1 MGATGI
7 LGAPTTI
14 LGVQYR
20 EPDTDEATRM
30 ICSRHTWSN
39 EPRKEIAMPVDT
51 HPIRILSQRLSIE
64 PFCEQDAV
72 ESFSCISPSLTRYMS
87 WEPPASLEEYAQ
99 VWGRWLPAIAD
110 GSDIVFTVRER
121 VGARFTGLVGLH
133 HTGSETPELGIW
145 IREDK
150 HGLGFGGEA
159 VQAVVQWASQ
169 WVVAKYFIYPVA
181 MQNRASR
188 GIAEALGGMVIERR
202 MAEKYDSV
210 VYRIPA
216 V

>member
-1 MGATGI
+1 
-7 LGAPTTI
+7 
-14 LGVQYR
+14 
-20 EPDTDEATRM
+20 
-30 ICSRHTWSN
+30 
-39 EPRKEIAMPVDT
+39 MPVDT

-72 ESFSCISPSLTRYMS
+72 DSFPCITPSLTRYMS

-121 VGARFTGLVGLH
+121 VGARFIGLVGLH

-145 IREDK
+145 VREDK

-159 VQAVVQWASQ
+159 VRAVVQWASQ
-169 WVVAKYFIYPVA
+169 WVAAKHFIYPVA

-188 GIAEALGGMVIERR
+188 RIAEALGGVVIERR
-202 MAEKYDSV
+202 TAEKYDSV
-210 VYRIPA
+210 VYQIPGG
-216 V
+216 

>member
-1 MGATGI
+1 
-7 LGAPTTI
+7 
-14 LGVQYR
+14 
-20 EPDTDEATRM
+20 
-30 ICSRHTWSN
+30 
-39 EPRKEIAMPVDT
+39 MPVDT
-51 HPIRILSQRLSIE
+51 HAIRILSQRLSIE

-110 GSDIVFTVRER
+110 GSDIVFTVRELIN
-121 VGARFTGLVGLH
+121 AHFAGLVGLH
-133 HTGSETPELGIW
+133 HSGSETPELGIW

-159 VQAVVQWASQ
+159 VRAVVRWASKR
-169 WVVAKYFIYPVA
+169 VAAKYFIYPVA
-181 MQNRASR
+181 TQNRASR
-188 GIAEALGGMVIERR
+188 RIAEVLGGVVIERR

-210 VYRIPA
+210 VYQIPG

>member
-1 MGATGI
+1 M
-7 LGAPTTI
+7 
-14 LGVQYR
+14 
-20 EPDTDEATRM
+20 
-30 ICSRHTWSN
+30 
-39 EPRKEIAMPVDT
+39 AMPVDT
-51 HPIRILSQRLSIE
+51 HAIRILSQRLSIE

-72 ESFSCISPSLTRYMS
+72 ESFACITPALTRYMS

-145 IREDK
+145 VREDK

-159 VQAVVQWASQ
+159 VRAVVQWASQ
-169 WVVAKYFIYPVA
+169 WVVVKYFIYPVA
-181 MQNRASR
+181 TQNGASR
-188 GIAEALGGMVIERR
+188 GIAEALGGVVIERR

-210 VYRIPA
+210 VYRIPGG
-216 V
+216 

>member
-1 MGATGI
+1 M
-7 LGAPTTI
+7 
-14 LGVQYR
+14 
-20 EPDTDEATRM
+20 
-30 ICSRHTWSN
+30 
-39 EPRKEIAMPVDT
+39 AMPVDT

-72 ESFSCISPSLTRYMS
+72 ESFPCITPTLTRYMS

-110 GSDIVFTVRER
+110 GSDIER

-145 IREDK
+145 VREDK

-159 VQAVVQWASQ
+159 VRAVVQWASE
-169 WVVAKYFIYPVA
+169 WVVAKHFIYPVA
-181 MQNRASR
+181 TQNRASR
-188 GIAEALGGMVIERR
+188 RIAEALGGVVIERR
-202 MAEKYDSV
+202 MAEKYESV
-210 VYRIPA
+210 VYQIP
-216 V
+216 VV

>member
-1 MGATGI
+1 M
-7 LGAPTTI
+7 
-14 LGVQYR
+14 
-20 EPDTDEATRM
+20 
-30 ICSRHTWSN
+30 
-39 EPRKEIAMPVDT
+39 AMPVDT
-51 HPIRILSQRLSIE
+51 HAIRILSQRLSIE

-72 ESFSCISPSLTRYMS
+72 ESFACITPSLTRYMS

-121 VGARFTGLVGLH
+121 VGARFIGLVGLH

-159 VQAVVQWASQ
+159 LLAVVQWASQ
-169 WVVAKYFIYPVA
+169 WVVAKHFIYPVA
-181 MQNRASR
+181 AQNRASR
-188 GIAEALGGMVIERR
+188 RIAEALGGVVIERR
-202 MAEKYDSV
+202 MAEKYESV
-210 VYRIPA
+210 VYQIPG

>member
-1 MGATGI
+1 
-7 LGAPTTI
+7 
-14 LGVQYR
+14 
-20 EPDTDEATRM
+20 
-30 ICSRHTWSN
+30 
-39 EPRKEIAMPVDT
+39 MPVDT

-99 VWGRWLPAIAD
+99 VWGQWLPAIAD

-121 VGARFTGLVGLH
+121 VGARFAGLVGLH

-150 HGLGFGGEA
+150 HGLGLGGEA
-159 VQAVVQWASQ
+159 VQAVVEWASQ
-169 WVVAKYFIYPVA
+169 WVAAESFIYPVA
-181 MQNRASR
+181 TQNSASR
-188 GIAEALGGMVIERR
+188 RIAEALGGVVIERR

-210 VYRIPA
+210 VYRIPG

>member
-1 MGATGI
+1 
-7 LGAPTTI
+7 
-14 LGVQYR
+14 
-20 EPDTDEATRM
+20 
-30 ICSRHTWSN
+30 
-39 EPRKEIAMPVDT
+39 MPVDT

-72 ESFSCISPSLTRYMS
+72 ESFPCITPSLTRYMS

-110 GSDIVFTVRER
+110 GSDIVFTIRER

-145 IREDK
+145 VREDK
-150 HGLGFGGEA
+150 HGLGLGGEA
-159 VQAVVQWASQ
+159 VRAVVQWASQ

-181 MQNRASR
+181 TQNRASR
-188 GIAEALGGMVIERR
+188 RIAEALGGVASKGGWRR
-202 MAEKYDSV
+202 NMIRLCIRYRGVSSGHRVCDCWPARTAE
-210 VYRIPA
+210 IGH
-216 V
+216 